1 MKLELSIITPER
13 ELLTEQV
20 DQVTLPT
27 EAGEITVL
35 PHHVPLVTTL
45 KPGELIVHLGSTT
58 RHIAIHGGFAEIN
71 GERVRVLA
79 DAAEL
84 SEEIDERRAQ
94 EVLDRA
100 EKAKEEATTHQE
112 IAEVT
117 ALIERNLA
125 RLKVAR
131 RKHAR

>member
-20 DQVTLPT
+20 DEVTLPT

-35 PHHVPLVTTL
+35 PHHVPLVTAL

-84 SEEIDERRAQ
+84 AEDIDERRAQ
-94 EVLDRA
+94 EALDRA
-100 EKAKEEATTHQE
+100 EKAKEEAKDHIE
-112 IAEVT
+112 LAEVT
-117 ALIERNLA
+117 ALIERNLT

-131 RKHAR
+131 RKRAH